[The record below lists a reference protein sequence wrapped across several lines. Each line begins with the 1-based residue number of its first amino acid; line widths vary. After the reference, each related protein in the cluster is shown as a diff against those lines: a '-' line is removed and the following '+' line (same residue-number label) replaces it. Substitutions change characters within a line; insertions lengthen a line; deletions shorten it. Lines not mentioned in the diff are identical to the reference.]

1 VSEGL
6 YPTRLRFSGAAG
18 IARFANAG
26 GPLTDKPSIP
36 GLPAWEEIDYAPGA
50 VSLIR
55 EPGQD
60 WRDLEADEV
69 SAVLRWLR
77 HRPRP

>member
-1 VSEGL
+1 MSEAL
-6 YPTRLRFSGAAG
+6 FPTRLRWAGQAG
-18 IARFANAG
+18 IARFANHG
-26 GPLTDKPSIP
+26 GAIGEKPEIP
-36 GLPAWEEIDYAPGA
+36 GLPAWETIDYAPGA
-50 VSLIR
+50 VSLIQ

-69 SAVLRWLR
+69 TAVLRWLR